1 MLSFDF
7 LNSLAGL
14 ITPISLLIAVL
25 GVALGIVLGALPGV
39 SSTMALAILLP
50 VTFTMDQSNA
60 ILFLMTIFVSSV
72 FGGSV
77 SAILI
82 NIPGTPAA
90 IVTQFDG
97 YPMSRSGRPGE
108 ALAYALFSSTAGGLL
123 GLLILSMA
131 APLLVSV
138 ALEFKSPEFTMIAA
152 FGLVLLAFSSSGS
165 TIKGIIVGA
174 IGLICGMV
182 GFDMMTDVERFT
194 FGGSAL
200 QSGIDVVPLTVGLFG
215 LAEVLKNVAD
225 RSNKNIS
232 IPKITRILPP
242 LKKLLSTWK
251 VMIRG
256 SVAGV
261 FVGAIPAAGSAV
273 AVAIAYANEV
283 KLSKTPEK
291 FGTGCAE
298 GIVAPEAANSAGVGG
313 SLIPM
318 MTLGIPGDTITAV
331 LMGALLVHG
340 LRPGPMLF
348 TSNPEFVTGVYAAL
362 FIALILTFI
371 VGLLSLRWMA
381 AVMRIPTRVMMVL
394 IALLCIIGA
403 FSIRSNI
410 VDVYVMISFGCLGY
424 IMNLLKIPV
433 APLAFGL
440 ILGPM
445 LEENLRRTLMI
456 SRGSWEV
463 FIDRPIALGLLV
475 AIVLFILAPF
485 IKPLIRR
492 IRFSMA

>member
-1 MLSFDF
+1 
-7 LNSLAGL
+7 
-14 ITPISLLIAVL
+14 
-25 GVALGIVLGALPGV
+25 
-39 SSTMALAILLP
+39 
-50 VTFTMDQSNA
+50 
-60 ILFLMTIFVSSV
+60 
-72 FGGSV
+72 
-77 SAILI
+77 
-82 NIPGTPAA
+82 
-90 IVTQFDG
+90 
-97 YPMSRSGRPGE
+97 
-108 ALAYALFSSTAGGLL
+108 
-123 GLLILSMA
+123 
-131 APLLVSV
+131 
-138 ALEFKSPEFTMIAA
+138 
-152 FGLVLLAFSSSGS
+152 
-165 TIKGIIVGA
+165 
-174 IGLICGMV
+174 
-182 GFDMMTDVERFT
+182 
-194 FGGSAL
+194 
-200 QSGIDVVPLTVGLFG
+200 
-215 LAEVLKNVAD
+215 
-225 RSNKNIS
+225 
-232 IPKITRILPP
+232 
-242 LKKLLSTWK
+242 
-251 VMIRG
+251 
-256 SVAGV
+256 
-261 FVGAIPAAGSAV
+261 
-273 AVAIAYANEV
+273 
-283 KLSKTPEK
+283 
-291 FGTGCAE
+291 
-298 GIVAPEAANSAGVGG
+298 
-313 SLIPM
+313 
-318 MTLGIPGDTITAV
+318 
-331 LMGALLVHG
+331 
-340 LRPGPMLF
+340 MLF